1 MVCTKG
7 GYSTLG
13 SAFASHKPVITCGR
27 KDFYEFEAIREYL
40 QKTQIGVII
49 EDDDFYQGNWQT
61 AIKTAL
67 SLTVKDKVPLNGEVE
82 ILVAVRQMLS

>member
-1 MVCTKG
+1 MIWYALKEATPPW
-7 GYSTLG
+7 
-13 SAFASHKPVITCGR
+13 AR

-40 QKTQIGVII
+40 QKTQTGVII

-67 SLTVKDKVPLNGEVE
+67 GLTVKDKVPLNGEVK
-82 ILVAVRQMLS
+82 ILEALHQILA